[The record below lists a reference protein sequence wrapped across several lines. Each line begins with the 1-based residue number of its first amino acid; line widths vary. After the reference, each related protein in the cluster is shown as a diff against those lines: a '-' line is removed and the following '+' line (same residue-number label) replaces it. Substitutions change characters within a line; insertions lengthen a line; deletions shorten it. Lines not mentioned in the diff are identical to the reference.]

1 LAHAEVEDFS
11 FVLNMRA
18 VAEVVVVVAPFQ
30 VVPVAKAPA
39 AALVAVAMVAVGAKE
54 ETVAAE
60 H

>member
-1 LAHAEVEDFS
+1 VEDFS